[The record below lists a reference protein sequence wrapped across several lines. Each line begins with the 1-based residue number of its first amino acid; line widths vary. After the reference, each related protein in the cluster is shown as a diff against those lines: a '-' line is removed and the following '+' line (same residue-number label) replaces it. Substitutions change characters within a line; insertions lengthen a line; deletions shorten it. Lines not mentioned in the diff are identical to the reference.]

1 MFKIIYFWLLLN
13 FSFFV
18 TFGGEF
24 VVKEKLKETHFSD
37 ETFPFDELGKEDNYS
52 TEVVEDEVCS
62 IISHSLTHS
71 LTTHTLTHSLTHSHP
86 QLLTYVFTYSQTD
99 FTHPLTHSL
108 TSVNIFLLTF
118 FLCCV
123 CVNKL

>member
-1 MFKIIYFWLLLN
+1 
-13 FSFFV
+13 V

-24 VVKEKLKETHFSD
+24 VVKEKSKETHFSD

-62 IISHSLTHS
+62 IISHSLTPS
-71 LTTHTLTHSLTHSHP
+71 LTHTLNCLLMYSLTRKLISPTHSLPPS
-86 QLLTYVFTYSQTD
+86 LLITF
-99 FTHPLTHSL
+99 FSL
-108 TSVNIFLLTF
+108 FFLLTF
-118 FLCCV
+118 FLYCA